1 MNIKEANEQNLYTSR
16 GVQLLLLQ
24 YRMLLRAIFWVRT
37 KYSRY
42 ETGVGG
48 GGGERVIRPPRTL
61 IILDGDV

>member
-24 YRMLLRAIFWVRT
+24 YRMLLRAIFWVRR

-48 GGGERVIRPPRTL
+48 GGEWVIRPPRTL